1 MLANPLLVL
10 SGRANFE
17 GSDVTA
23 FPSVVT
29 VPVCAQVDN
38 DNLHLLGSF
47 MKAQP
52 NLLKHQFTPL
62 QDIQRWSGRGD
73 EPLFNTIFHYQNI
86 IDRLSYGDKSWD
98 MLEET
103 SAADVWLRYSKRRK
117 LANS

>member
-1 MLANPLLVL
+1 MLANFPPVL

-17 GSDVTA
+17 GGDAIA

-38 DNLHLLGSF
+38 DNLHLLESF

-62 QDIQRWSGRGD
+62 QDIQRWTGRGD
-73 EPLFNTIFHYQNI
+73 EPLFDSIFHYQNI
-86 IDRLSYGDKSWD
+86 SARLSYEDKSWE
-98 MLEET
+98 MLDET
-103 SAADVWLRYSKRRK
+103 STADVRL
-117 LANS
+117 